1 MNNYREFL
9 ENNYASS
16 LAKTESKEYYNGF
29 TEKNLDFYNND
40 KELMNKHHRFIKY
53 MYSTFPKYIIQRNI
67 IIYYY
72 QSISCSI
79 SVLNKSVAISRT
91 SLKKI
96 INDSLAEGWVY
107 TKIDDSNKRKIL
119 VLPTKLRIK
128 FWLLYCKNRFQNE
141 KEADLDKA
149 RNSLR
154 EYDAF
159 ENKKEF
165 YNEKNAIKNIHSKKA
180 KL

>member
-1 MNNYREFL
+1 MEHYRKFL

-16 LAKTESKEYYNGF
+16 LAKVESKEYYNGLL
-29 TEKNLDFYNND
+29 EKNLDFYNND
-40 KELMNKHHRFIKY
+40 KELMEKHHRFIKY

-67 IIYYY
+67 IIHYYR
-72 QSISCSI
+72 SLSCSI
-79 SVLNKSVAISRT
+79 SVLNKSVSISRT

-107 TKIDDSNKRKIL
+107 TKIDANNKRKIL

-141 KEADLDKA
+141 KEANLDQA
-149 RNSLR
+149 RTRLR
-154 EYDAF
+154 EYYTF
-159 ENKKEF
+159 ENKKEV
-165 YNEKNAIKNIHSKKA
+165 YEEKFLTKSINSKKN
-180 KL
+180 